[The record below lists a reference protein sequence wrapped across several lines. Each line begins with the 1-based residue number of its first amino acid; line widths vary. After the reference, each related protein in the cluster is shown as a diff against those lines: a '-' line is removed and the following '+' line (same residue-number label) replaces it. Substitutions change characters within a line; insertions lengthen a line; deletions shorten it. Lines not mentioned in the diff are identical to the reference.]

1 LGDFMRRL
9 GELLVDQG
17 LLTDLELDAALRYQ
31 EAHYFPLGEIVVGQ
45 GYVSRPALA
54 RALASQRERDL
65 EFEGGFGSGLF
76 ALLDERHALRRSLEF
91 ERAAR

>member
-1 LGDFMRRL
+1 MRRL

-17 LLTDLELDAALRYQ
+17 LLTDNELESALRYQ
-31 EAHYFPLGEIVVGQ
+31 ESHYFPLGEIVVGR

-76 ALLDERHALRRSLEF
+76 ALLDQRHELRRSLEF
-91 ERAAR
+91 ERAAPAR